1 MIIFFLC
8 CFWTRYYRYIF
19 CWKHY
24 KATYLAMAVLK
35 VWVLAAGRYT
45 AFPSASTP
53 EISLR
58 EHSVVRRTKLQVWG
72 TSTSTCAAKHL
83 SIIQGHKTILF
94 MGKIS
99 AEKTYFAG
107 DFGSALVVRRA
118 SHTVKVLSFVVIH
131 KSPEVLESFGH
142 WKMKKSNSR

>member
-1 MIIFFLC
+1 M
-8 CFWTRYYRYIF
+8 
-19 CWKHY
+19 
-24 KATYLAMAVLK
+24 
-35 VWVLAAGRYT
+35 
-45 AFPSASTP
+45 
-53 EISLR
+53 
-58 EHSVVRRTKLQVWG
+58 RRTKLQVWG
-72 TSTSTCAAKHL
+72 TSTSTCAAKHFLVLL

-142 WKMKKSNSR
+142 